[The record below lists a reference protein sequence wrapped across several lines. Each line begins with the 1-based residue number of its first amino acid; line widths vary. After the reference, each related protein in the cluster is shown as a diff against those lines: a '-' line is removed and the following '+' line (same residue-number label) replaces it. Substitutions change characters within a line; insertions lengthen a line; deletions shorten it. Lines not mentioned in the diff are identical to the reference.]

1 VITPLVCDLNAVLTS
16 TGAQFVV
23 ILIWA
28 VEVLGVF
35 FLILEICLKLKRVCA
50 AAYLA
55 SVALA
60 CLGLHNEAARNQPFF
75 DPYTVIAPLMAQLCR
90 IDV

>member
-1 VITPLVCDLNAVLTS
+1 MKTGTRLNARLTS

-35 FLILEICLKLKRVCA
+35 FLILEICLKLKRVRA
-50 AAYLA
+50 AAYGI
-55 SVALA
+55 S
-60 CLGLHNEAARNQPFF
+60 CS
-75 DPYTVIAPLMAQLCR
+75 
-90 IDV
+90 